1 MIKCRNC
8 LLSGRHVTISYLGMP
23 SLAAHVRKG
32 GINVLPHVSADRY
45 AQYARQREFCWL
57 TASHTVRGVSVPTAR
72 LAILE
77 RGAARAVR
85 FGGAP
90 IVGVS

>member
-1 MIKCRNC
+1 MSSLMFRQIVM
-8 LLSGRHVTISYLGMP
+8 LSTPDNENSPGSP
-23 SLAAHVRKG
+23 
-32 GINVLPHVSADRY
+32 PHTRS
-45 AQYARQREFCWL
+45 
-57 TASHTVRGVSVPTAR
+57 RGVSVPTAR